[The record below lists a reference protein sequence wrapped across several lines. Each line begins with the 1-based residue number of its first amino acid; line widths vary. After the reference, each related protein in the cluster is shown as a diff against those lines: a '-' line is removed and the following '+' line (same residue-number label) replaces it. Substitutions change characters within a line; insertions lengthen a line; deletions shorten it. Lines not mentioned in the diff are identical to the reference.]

1 MKAEEEIKYPLILD
15 GGMSNVLESL
25 GCNLD
30 HPLWSAYLIVKKPEM
45 IVKAHLA
52 YLNAGSK
59 CITTSSYQATIEGFE
74 RIGLTRSE
82 SEAMLLRSVELAE
95 EARRI
100 FLKENSE
107 GNRIYLAASIG
118 PYGAFLADGSEYKGK
133 YDISDQRLKE
143 FHTEKV
149 SILEETTVDFL
160 AFETIPSFREFKI
173 LNEIISDCKKPCWLS
188 FSCRNEHSLNDGN
201 SIIDAVKSISSNKN
215 LFALGIN
222 CTAPR
227 YISDIIKNILPFIQ
241 DKKLIIYPNSGEIYL
256 PETKSWKG
264 ISDPVTFQKMAS
276 EWLSSGVDIIG
287 GCCRIG
293 PDHIKQLTT
302 L

>member
-1 MKAEEEIKYPLILD
+1 MKSQEKIKYPLILD

-30 HPLWSAYLIVKKPEM
+30 HPLWSAYMIVEEPDM

-52 YLNAGSK
+52 YLNAGAK
-59 CITTSSYQATIEGFE
+59 CITTSSYQATLEGFE
-74 RIGLTRSE
+74 RIGLTRTE
-82 SEAMLLRSVELAE
+82 SKAMMLRSVELALK
-95 EARRI
+95 ARNI
-100 FLKENSE
+100 FLDGSSQNKT
-107 GNRIYLAASIG
+107 IYLAASIG
-118 PYGAFLADGSEYKGK
+118 PYGAFLADGSEYKGR
-133 YDISDQRLKE
+133 YDITDEKLKE

-149 SILEETTVDFL
+149 RILEETAVDFM
-160 AFETIPSFREFKI
+160 AFETIPSLREVKI
-173 LNEIISDCKKPCWLS
+173 LNEIIADCNKPCWIS
-188 FSCRNEHSLNDGN
+188 FSCSNEHSLNDGN
-201 SIIDAVKSISSNKN
+201 SIIDAVKSISSNKK

-264 ISDPVTFQKMAS
+264 ISDPVIFEKMAS
-276 EWLSSGVDIIG
+276 KWLSSGVDIIG